1 MEGQEEGGQGQ
12 EEEEAV
18 VEVSVADAVGAAEL
32 PRQGDDLRV
41 QSEGHAQCS
50 WNETSFTLKL
60 S

>member
-18 VEVSVADAVGAAEL
+18 VEVSVADAVDVAEL

-41 QSEGHAQCS
+41 QGEGHA
-50 WNETSFTLKL
+50 
-60 S
+60 

>member
-18 VEVSVADAVGAAEL
+18 VEVSVADAVDVAEL

-50 WNETSFTLKL
+50 
-60 S
+60 